1 MPNNIL
7 CITYIKT
14 WFLSCK
20 FWFWVKKSTSQG
32 LGTPIFHNFV
42 FLLKRVGWF
51 ITFTVSSNCCFYLSI
66 GDHSFQLS
74 TFLRWEGS
82 QSCQICNQIVVKKCL
97 NLSSFYKW
105 HFKKYFTPLCEKN
118 ILAFCGCTILKSLF
132 VRYIGV
138 KTLLVFCLNIYK
150 LHINCRR
157 NVTQS
162 SDAKV
167 CS

>member
-1 MPNNIL
+1 MYYIYKDLISLMQIL
-7 CITYIKT
+7 ILSQKKHKPRTRYTY
-14 WFLSCK
+14 
-20 FWFWVKKSTSQG
+20 
-32 LGTPIFHNFV
+32 FHNFV

-132 VRYIGV
+132 VQYTDYGRPES
-138 KTLLVFCLNIYK
+138 K
-150 LHINCRR
+150 
-157 NVTQS
+157 
-162 SDAKV
+162 
-167 CS
+167 